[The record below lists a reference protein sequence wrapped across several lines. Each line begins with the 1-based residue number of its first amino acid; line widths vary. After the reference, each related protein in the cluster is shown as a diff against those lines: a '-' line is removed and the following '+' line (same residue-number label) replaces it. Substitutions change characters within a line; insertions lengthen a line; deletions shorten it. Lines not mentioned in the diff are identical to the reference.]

1 MRYRTRSIVWHGETF
16 RFQYLRSSGPGFDEP
31 QWAVSRG
38 TEFIG
43 VMACSPE
50 VTTRDFDL
58 RSIHWLREL
67 LGNKYEPPAL
77 SW

>member
-1 MRYRTRSIVWHGETF
+1 MRYRTRSIIFHGETF
-16 RFQYLRSSGPGFDEP
+16 RFQYLTPSGRRTDEP

-43 VMACSPE
+43 MMACPPE

-58 RSIHWLREL
+58 RSAHWLREL
-67 LGNKYEPPAL
+67 LGN
-77 SW
+77 